1 MLLAIALAMASV
13 TTSFDVSGVHVI
25 LRQNN
30 ANNVVA
36 ANLYLLG
43 GARQVTEGNAGIEPI
58 LLDVS
63 ERGTQRY
70 PKNAL
75 RRADVAAGER
85 DSQWRRVLTGRCS
98 EYRSSTEVFDSTWAI
113 FADRVMRPTLAKS
126 EVSLVK
132 AQYLSGIRQRRDDP
146 DALAEYLADSIA
158 FVGHPYAV
166 SVGGNEAV
174 ASGSRFGHA
183 PRLSPDAVRDVTNA
197 AGRGRKHRSRAHRA
211 TGDPIDRTAPCGLHI
226 SGPPRPA
233 YPNCKQRVV
242 IERRQLPTNYILG
255 YYSGPLANGRDY
267 QALRVATSVLT
278 GRMFAEIRT
287 RQNLTYDVHAPFVD
301 RAATAGGL
309 YVSTVAPDTTL
320 KLMRAAIV
328 DLQQGMLDPAGLR
341 QLEEQ
346 FITEY
351 FLDNETNAAQADFL
365 ARSELYEGDYKEAD
379 RFVDELKT
387 RDTGGCPTCGQEI
400 HEGIPV
406 RVRRRSVEA
415 ERANLQPVLMITR
428 AGSLGE
434 FFRDRPRIHRAAV

>member
-1 MLLAIALAMASV
+1 MLLSIALAMTAL

-25 LRQNN
+25 LRQND

-36 ANLYLLG
+36 ANLYFLG
-43 GARQVTEGNAGIEPI
+43 GARQVTEADAGIEPI

-75 RRADVAAGER
+75 RRAMSRLGSDVVVAPSADWTMFGI
-85 DSQWRRVLTGRCS
+85 
-98 EYRSSTEVFDSTWAI
+98 RSSTEVFDSTWAI
-113 FADRVMRPTLAKS
+113 FADRVIHPTLAKA
-126 EVSLVK
+126 EISLVK

-146 DALAEYLADSIA
+146 DALADYLADSIT

-166 SVGGNEAV
+166 SVAGNEKSIQALDSAALRNYQRTQFV
-174 ASGSRFGHA
+174 TSRMLLVIVGNI
-183 PRLSPDAVRDVTNA
+183 D
-197 AGRGRKHRSRAHRA
+197 RAHIERLVSQSIGQLPRGNY
-211 TGDPIDRTAPCGLHI
+211 TWTE
-226 SGPPRPA
+226 PPRVPESQTA
-233 YPNCKQRVV
+233 VV

-255 YYSGPLANGRDY
+255 YYSGPLAKGEDY

-301 RAATAGGL
+301 RAATVGGL
-309 YVSTVAPDTTL
+309 YVSTVSPDTTL

-328 DLQQGMLDPAGLR
+328 DLQQGMLDPVGLK

-365 ARSELYEGDYKEAD
+365 ARSQLYGGDYREAD
-379 RFVDELKT
+379 RFVDELKSIT
-387 RDTGGCPTCGQEI
+387 PEA
-400 HEGIPV
+400 
-406 RVRRRSVEA
+406 VRRVARKYMKGIRFAYVGDPSKL
-415 ERANLQPVLMITR
+415 NLQTINL
-428 AGSLGE
+428 
-434 FFRDRPRIHRAAV
+434 F

>member
-1 MLLAIALAMASV
+1 MLLSIALALASV
-13 TTSFDVSGVHVI
+13 TTSFDVSGVRVI

-43 GARQVTEGNAGIEPI
+43 GARQVTQANAGIEPI

-75 RRADVAAGER
+75 RRAMSRLGSEIVVAPSADWTMFGI
-85 DSQWRRVLTGRCS
+85 
-98 EYRSSTEVFDSTWAI
+98 RSSTEVFDSTWAI

-126 EVSLVK
+126 EVNLVK

-146 DALAEYLADSIA
+146 DALAGYLADSIT

-166 SVGGNEAV
+166 SVSGNERSLQAV
-174 ASGSRFGHA
+174 DSATLREYHRAQFVTSRMLLVVVGNI
-183 PRLSPDAVRDVTNA
+183 D
-197 AGRGRKHRSRAHRA
+197 RAHIERLVRQSIGELPA
-211 TGDPIDRTAPCGLHI
+211 GSYKWTAP
-226 SGPPRPA
+226 PRVPELQTA
-233 YPNCKQRVV
+233 LV

-309 YVSTVAPDTTL
+309 YVSTVSPDTTL
-320 KLMRAAIV
+320 KLMRAAII

-365 ARSELYEGDYKEAD
+365 ARSELYEGSYKEAD
-379 RFVDELKT
+379 RFVDELK
-387 RDTGGCPTCGQEI
+387 
-400 HEGIPV
+400 
-406 RVRRRSVEA
+406 RVTPEDVQRVARKYMKGFRFAYVGDPSKLNA
-415 ERANLQPVLMITR
+415 RTI
-428 AGSLGE
+428 SL
-434 FFRDRPRIHRAAV
+434 F

>member
-1 MLLAIALAMASV
+1 MLLSIALAMASV

-43 GARQVTEGNAGIEPI
+43 GARQVTDGNSGIEPI

-75 RRADVAAGER
+75 RRAMSRLGSEIVVAPSADWTMFGI
-85 DSQWRRVLTGRCS
+85 
-98 EYRSSTEVFDSTWAI
+98 RSSTEVFDSTWAI

-146 DALAEYLADSIA
+146 DALASYLADSIT

-166 SVGGNEAV
+166 SVSGNERSIQTVDSATLRDYHRTQFV
-174 ASGSRFGHA
+174 TSRMLLVVVGNI
-183 PRLSPDAVRDVTNA
+183 D
-197 AGRGRKHRSRAHRA
+197 RAHIERLVNQSIGQLPA
-211 TGDPIDRTAPCGLHI
+211 GSYKWSA
-226 SGPPRPA
+226 PPRIPEA
-233 YPNCKQRVV
+233 PTAVV

-309 YVSTVAPDTTL
+309 YVSTVSPDTTL
-320 KLMRAAIV
+320 KLMRAAII
-328 DLQQGMLDPAGLR
+328 DLQQGMLDPAGLK

-351 FLDNETNAAQADFL
+351 FQDNETNAAQADFL
-365 ARSELYEGDYKEAD
+365 ARSELYEGSYKEAD
-379 RFVDELKT
+379 RFVDELK
-387 RDTGGCPTCGQEI
+387 
-400 HEGIPV
+400 
-406 RVRRRSVEA
+406 RVTPEDIQRVARKYMKGFRFAYVGDPSKLNA
-415 ERANLQPVLMITR
+415 RTI
-428 AGSLGE
+428 SL
-434 FFRDRPRIHRAAV
+434 F